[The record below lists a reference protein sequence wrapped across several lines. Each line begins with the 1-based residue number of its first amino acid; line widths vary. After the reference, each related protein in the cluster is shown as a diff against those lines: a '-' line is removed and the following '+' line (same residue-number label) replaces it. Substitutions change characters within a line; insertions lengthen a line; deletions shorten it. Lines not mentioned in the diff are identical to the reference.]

1 MKLKGKIALVTGAG
15 DGLGRG
21 FALTFVKE
29 GARVTV
35 IDRAEDR
42 SFLLA
47 SGAPHGNRCGRR
59 SNS

>member
-21 FALTFVKE
+21 FALAFVKE
-29 GARVTV
+29 GARGRV

-47 SGAPHGNRCGRR
+47 SGAPHGNRCGQR